1 MTVSNIQRRYT
12 YLADGVTRD
21 WPIEFSYLD
30 DTDVSVYHI
39 AEDGTET
46 QIENIT
52 VVGAVVTAPATGD
65 VFATGSVRVERVL
78 PYTQLDDVS

>member
-1 MTVSNIQRRYT
+1 VTVSNTQRRYT

-21 WPIEFSYLD
+21 WPIEFPYLD
-30 DTDVSVYHI
+30 DTDVIVYHI

-65 VFATGSVRVERVL
+65 VFATGSVR
-78 PYTQLDDVS
+78 